1 MYKIKIEN
9 HLYGQSVQTF
19 FSSPAFAYSLFR
31 CQLLTVPADFM
42 QKCSM
47 NVNVSRLSARLILC
61 PQVFFFFSGLV
72 QHKGGRRGQKG
83 EEGWSYEVLPLVFTQ
98 HILRVGFVVE
108 GEFRTVLR
116 LASLWLLCLK
126 RLFPSVQTPTHDG
139 QRWQDDKYHH
149 GDDTCRQTE
158 DIIIQLY
165 CCILGL
171 TSL

>member
-1 MYKIKIEN
+1 MGNLFKHFSH
-9 HLYGQSVQTF
+9 HLPLHIRYSVANFWQFLQTLCKNAPWMLMSLGSLQG
-19 FSSPAFAYSLFR
+19 SSCVLR
-31 CQLLTVPADFM
+31 
-42 QKCSM
+42 
-47 NVNVSRLSARLILC
+47 
-61 PQVFFFFSGLV
+61 FFFLFSGLV

-83 EEGWSYEVLPLVFTQ
+83 GEGWSYEVLPLVFTQ

-108 GEFRTVLR
+108 GEFRTVLW
-116 LASLWLLCLK
+116 LASLRLLCLK
-126 RLFPSVQTPTHDG
+126 RLFPSVQTPSHDG